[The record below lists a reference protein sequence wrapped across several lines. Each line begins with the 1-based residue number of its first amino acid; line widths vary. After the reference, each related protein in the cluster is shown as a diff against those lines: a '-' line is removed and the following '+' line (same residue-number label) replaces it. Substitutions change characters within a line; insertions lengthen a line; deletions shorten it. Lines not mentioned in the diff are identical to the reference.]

1 MEKIRTIL
9 FATLILLS
17 PTLVLAS
24 EGVTVGKEEVQEM
37 SAKYIELTDA
47 QLNLGLTDEQK
58 REMTAIM
65 VDYVYEFKEADNIE
79 VARTLEEKFT
89 NDIRDV
95 LNEEQWGIVSIE
107 IAKKEKENIEK
118 IK

>member
-1 MEKIRTIL
+1 MKKIRTIL

-24 EGVTVGKEEVQEM
+24 EGVTVGEEEVQEM
-37 SAKYIELTDA
+37 SAKYIGLTDT

-58 REMTAIM
+58 REMTTIM
-65 VDYVYEFKEADNIE
+65 VDYVYEFKEADNTE

-95 LNEEQWGIVSIE
+95 LNEEQWEIVSTE
-107 IAKKEKENIEK
+107 MENK
-118 IK
+118 